1 MTKLLTITPGQVKVG
16 EVTVEINGGALDA
29 LSLAEQFV
37 QVFDVRQEA
46 QLREEAHASG
56 AFRPAERVAVLIALD
71 LWAEAERRYK
81 IEFRHGALKAAR

>member
-37 QVFDVRQEA
+37 QVFDTQSTAALLSEAMTAFRNGLRTEYLAISVAVNVWQEA
-46 QLREEAHASG
+46 EQAY
-56 AFRPAERVAVLIALD
+56 
-71 LWAEAERRYK
+71 AEAK
-81 IEFRHGALKAAR
+81 GGK